1 MVSFALVVM
10 INKGKKEMSRPYR
23 RRNYFINKDFQGR
36 FVLIFV
42 ALASIGGL
50 MAVGLFNYLAQ
61 KRIDLIMYSIHIPA
75 KRINELLSSDMLYA
89 NLFSFFI
96 VLFFL
101 IAAINRLSLSISG
114 PLYRIRKDLKEIA
127 RGDLSF
133 NITLRYKDEFK
144 DFASELNNMIEN
156 LREYFT
162 QTGKDIEIIDR
173 YVREIERNDDKRDLI
188 KLKNQ
193 HIKEHIEELIKRTEQ
208 FKV

>member
-1 MVSFALVVM
+1 
-10 INKGKKEMSRPYR
+10 MSRPYR
-23 RRNYFINKDFQGR
+23 RRHYFINKDFQGR
-36 FVLIFV
+36 FVFIFV
-42 ALASIGGL
+42 LLASIGGA

-61 KRIDLIMYSIHIPA
+61 KRLDFIMYSIHIPA

-101 IAAINRLSLSISG
+101 IVAINRLSLSISG
-114 PLYRIRKDLKEIA
+114 PLYRIKKDLSEISK
-127 RGDLSF
+127 GDLSF

-144 DFASELNNMIEN
+144 DFASEINSMIEN
-156 LREYFT
+156 LREYFS
-162 QTGKDIEIIDR
+162 QANNDIEIIDR
-173 YVREIERNDDKRDLI
+173 YVREIERHNDKRDLI

-193 HIKEHIEELIKRTEQ
+193 HIKRHIEELEKRTDY

>member
-1 MVSFALVVM
+1 M
-10 INKGKKEMSRPYR
+10 GRPYR

-36 FVLIFV
+36 FVFMFV
-42 ALASIGGL
+42 LLASIGGV

-61 KRIDLIMYSIHIPA
+61 KRLDVIMYSIHIPA

-89 NLFSFFI
+89 NLFSFFL

-101 IAAINRLSLSISG
+101 VFAINRLSISIAG
-114 PLYRIRKDLKEIA
+114 PLYRIKKDLKEIA
-127 RGDLSF
+127 KGDLSF

-144 DFASELNNMIEN
+144 DFASEINSMIEN
-156 LREYFT
+156 LREYFS
-162 QTGKDIEIIDR
+162 QTNNDIEIIDR
-173 YVREIERNDDKRDLI
+173 YVREIERHNDKKDLI

-193 HIKEHIEELIKRTEQ
+193 HIRGHIEELIKRTEQ